1 MNANIQNFLWTANSK
16 ENLISD
22 TPGYCVSKTKGYS
35 CSCCEN
41 LTFLP
46 VLPTQLQRGWQEWQC
61 QQYMMGRELRICDA
75 LTPCPVLLLW
85 VCLGYRYSSAH
96 QGPCSLQIPR
106 DLWELTSFPCPAEEL
121 GEIPYLQLRNFVNP
135 TARQKHKH
143 QHCQQQFLPARQSK
157 VPRNVLSEVP
167 VVPSSHQF
175 CIYTV
180 LPQFKTPLSTMKKMI
195 IFCHWC
201 NSALSIYLCQAGLV
215 CARFHYGCLT
225 VGA

>member
-143 QHCQQQFLPARQSK
+143 WHCQQQLLPARQPR

-167 VVPSSHQF
+167 DLVVISFAYIQF
-175 CIYTV
+175 FPNLKLIFQPWKRWLYSVTDVIQHCQYICV
-180 LPQFKTPLSTMKKMI
+180 KLVWSALGSTMAA
-195 IFCHWC
+195 W
-201 NSALSIYLCQAGLV
+201 L
-215 CARFHYGCLT
+215 
-225 VGA
+225 